1 MSSVNAADTD
11 PSFTM
16 AAEWHRVT
24 GTRLTRFLRVMSDP
38 VELFIISC
46 LCLILEPFSFLTKMF
61 MKYSTM
67 QRDYSKSPPIFDLIW
82 DRTSI
87 IVWVQQYLSWL
98 LTGRAARL
106 KMIYCRQGYT
116 SFKKWHD
123 RQPDQVSYLRGL
135 LLMAI
140 GLVEMRLHQGMIR
153 ASNHIGGTQTRS
165 RHTW

>member
-1 MSSVNAADTD
+1 MSSVDADD
-11 PSFTM
+11 KYPSFTM
-16 AAEWHRVT
+16 AAELHKVN
-24 GTRLTRFLRVMSDP
+24 GTIFKRFLRVMNDP
-38 VELFIISC
+38 LKLFILNC
-46 LCLILEPFSFLTKMF
+46 LCVILEPFSFLTNMF

-67 QRDYSKSPPIFDLIW
+67 HRDYSKSPPIFHLIW

-87 IVWVQQYLSWL
+87 IMWVQQYLSWL

-106 KMIYCRQGYT
+106 KMIYCPQGYT
-116 SFKKWHD
+116 SFKQWHD
-123 RQPDQVSYLRGL
+123 AQPDQVSYLRGL